1 MSLVIIKII
10 ILKDSAWKKKNAR
23 AHTHARTHTNTN
35 TFIIYQQ
42 TDSGWLGVGFS
53 RVKIS
58 GLIRTHIRTS
68 TSGPQH
74 QDLSSGTLYAHRPNY
89 NHRPPTLH
97 THFNCKDLHFCPHHV
112 LCSNGLKWTP
122 HLSIKHGG
130 AAVETR
136 VRRVPEIM

>member
-1 MSLVIIKII
+1 MAGSGVQQGEDQRAD
-10 ILKDSAWKKKNAR
+10 KD
-23 AHTHARTHTNTN
+23 THQDLN
-35 TFIIYQQ
+35 
-42 TDSGWLGVGFS
+42 
-53 RVKIS
+53 
-58 GLIRTHIRTS
+58 IRTTTSGPQHQDHNIRTSTSGPQHQDHSIRTS

-74 QDLSSGTLYAHRPNY
+74 QDLNIRTSAAVPYMRTGRIITTGR
-89 NHRPPTLH
+89 LH

-112 LCSNGLKWTP
+112 LCSKGLKWTP